1 MGGLPSP
8 PTLHNMVVESRENL
22 SLERHGLRERMANWI
37 TCNIAV
43 GGADFP
49 GAQRERDLPRK
60 RPESGCLVT
69 MFRREVLRQC

>member
-8 PTLHNMVVESRENL
+8 LTLHNMVVESRENL
-22 SLERHGLRERMANWI
+22 SLERHSLQERRMANWI

-49 GAQRERDLPRK
+49 VAQRERDLPRK
-60 RPESGCLVT
+60 RLPCDNV
-69 MFRREVLRQC
+69 

>member
-8 PTLHNMVVESRENL
+8 PPTPHNMVVESRENL
-22 SLERHGLRERMANWI
+22 SLERHGLRERRMANWI

-49 GAQRERDLPRK
+49 VAQRERDLPRK
-60 RPESGCLVT
+60 RLPCDNV
-69 MFRREVLRQC
+69 